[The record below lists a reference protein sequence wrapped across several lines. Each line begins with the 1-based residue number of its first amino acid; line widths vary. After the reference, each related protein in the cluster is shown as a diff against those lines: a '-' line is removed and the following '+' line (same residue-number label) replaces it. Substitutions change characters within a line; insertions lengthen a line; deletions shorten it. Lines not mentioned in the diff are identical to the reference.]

1 MKLAQDGLEVSGYQ
15 PKSRIGA
22 ARGRRRA
29 QVGGLNVCWLVSV
42 GSVDLSYWYLFP
54 IAIGIAA
61 LANGAGV
68 GGATFFSPLF
78 VLGLQ
83 LSPRVAIGAALTT
96 EVFGFASGVAAHA
109 RARTIDWK
117 VARLL
122 TFAAVPAAVVGSLLA
137 GLVSATVLKAILGV
151 GLLAVAIVFLR
162 HRDPAAEDNAIER
175 GEGLAVPNVRH
186 HLVTRDGQ
194 VFDYRVCRHHE
205 GRWFAG
211 LGGLFVGLISTGL
224 GELNSYALV
233 LRCRIPTRIT
243 VATSVVV
250 VAVTALAAS
259 VTHLIDFVQEGGDA
273 IESVKSIV
281 VFTVPG
287 VIIGGQLGPQ
297 LSRRIQGQAL
307 LRFLGWLFLV
317 VGALTL
323 GEAVLGS

>member
-1 MKLAQDGLEVSGYQ
+1 MPAEESDSRCSRGAAEVSG
-15 PKSRIGA
+15 
-22 ARGRRRA
+22 
-29 QVGGLNVCWLVSV
+29 GGLNVRLLVSV

-54 IAIGIAA
+54 IAIGIAG

-122 TFAAVPAAVVGSLLA
+122 IFASVPAAVAGSLFA

-162 HRDPAAEDNAIER
+162 HRDSAIEDSAIER

-233 LRCRIPTRIT
+233 VRCRIPTRVT

-259 VTHLIDFVQEGGDA
+259 VTHLVDFVQEGGEA

-307 LRFLGWLFLV
+307 LRFLGWVFLV
-317 VGALTL
+317 VGTLTL